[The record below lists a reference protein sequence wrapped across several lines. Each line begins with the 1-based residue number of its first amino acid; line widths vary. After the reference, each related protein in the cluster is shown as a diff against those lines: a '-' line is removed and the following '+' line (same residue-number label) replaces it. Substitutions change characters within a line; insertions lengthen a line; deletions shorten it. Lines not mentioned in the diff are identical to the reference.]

1 MCTMSLY
8 IAIISIFNYTICI
21 FHCSMIPKNYKHVL
35 ALVFAIK
42 EINENSAILPN
53 ATLGFHIYDNYCNPK
68 MTYIGT
74 LGLLSTSDR
83 FFPNYRCGHKP
94 LVAVIGGF
102 SSGTSLDMATIL
114 DLYKIPQL
122 AYGILDSSLN
132 EKIVFDSLYRMA
144 PREEVQCTGI
154 VQLLLHFRWTWVG
167 LLVIN
172 NDSGE
177 RFLQA
182 LEPIFLAKGI
192 CFAFIKKTTAWTSA
206 DMLEMFSHEMKM
218 FPALMESKVNV
229 FVVHGVSPSMLS
241 VNWNIHMATLE
252 SHVAKVWIVT
262 PQWDFRASTY
272 NRDPNMQ
279 HFQGAISLS
288 IHSNEPPKFRKF
300 LESINPFWAKEDGFI
315 KDIWEQIFN
324 CSLKKST
331 GQESEEIE
339 EVCTGDGRL
348 ENLPGTYF
356 EMSMTGHSYNVYN
369 AAHAVAHAL
378 QNLYESR
385 SKHKSWGESRNK
397 NLWKLQPWQIHP
409 ILKHI
414 TFNNSAGELVHFDE
428 NGELITDLDVINWVT
443 FPNQSFARVKLGRLD
458 PRAPQGKELMI
469 QDENFVWHRKFNQ
482 VRTTRKK
489 KEGEPFC
496 CYDCAACPEGQIS
509 DQKDMDICV
518 KCPQDQYANLDQDQ
532 CIPKVITYLSYEEPL
547 GIMLTLLALALA
559 LMTTVVLG
567 TFLKHQN
574 TPIVKANNRNITYIL
589 LISLLLCF
597 ISSLLFIG
605 KPSKLTCLLRQTMLS
620 IIFSIALSSILAK
633 TITVV
638 LAFKA
643 IKPGSRMRKWVGER
657 MANCIVL
664 SCSFFQ
670 AGLCAVWLCTSP
682 PYPDNDTYSLNG
694 QIVIECNEQ
703 SIFMFSCLLSY
714 LGILA
719 IITFAVAFVARSL
732 PDAFNESKC
741 ITFSLLIFCCIW
753 LSFIPAYLSTKGKY
767 VVAVEIF
774 SILSSSIGILG
785 GIFFPKCY
793 IIVLKP
799 GLNHKDAIMKK
810 KIEPIK
816 HQRNP
821 SFSNLERTNLNAV
834 KLWKRKTNQKSSKL
848 VMVSILIWKVIH
860 D

>member
-102 SSGTSLDMATIL
+102 SSGTSLDM
-114 DLYKIPQL
+114 L

-397 NLWKLQPWQIHP
+397 NLWKLQPWQVISFQSHCSVCTKREPNVAKSHFPHMISLAKTLPAPPISVCNDNCHP
-409 ILKHI
+409 G
-414 TFNNSAGELVHFDE
+414 FS
-428 NGELITDLDVINWVT
+428 
-443 FPNQSFARVKLGRLD
+443 
-458 PRAPQGKELMI
+458 
-469 QDENFVWHRKFNQ
+469 
-482 VRTTRKK
+482 RKK

-509 DQKDMDICV
+509 DQKGRRY
-518 KCPQDQYANLDQDQ
+518 KAFPQNLNSNV
-532 CIPKVITYLSYEEPL
+532 CYGPWSRRNGKTSCVITYLSYEEPL

-821 SFSNLERTNLNAV
+821 SFSKCMT
-834 KLWKRKTNQKSSKL
+834 
-848 VMVSILIWKVIH
+848 

>member
-1 MCTMSLY
+1 MTTWKERLILKVVMFLVFLLGFLPHIVCRSHSILHTMKSHAIQCNLTDMFPISHEFCKPGELVIGEVTSQVFYLRSPTRFNEEPSLMLFKN
-8 IAIISIFNYTICI
+8 AI
-21 FHCSMIPKNYKHVL
+21 MIPKNYKHVL

-114 DLYKIPQL
+114 DLYKIPQ
-122 AYGILDSSLN
+122 
-132 EKIVFDSLYRMA
+132 
-144 PREEVQCTGI
+144 
-154 VQLLLHFRWTWVG
+154 
-167 LLVIN
+167 
-172 NDSGE
+172 
-177 RFLQA
+177 
-182 LEPIFLAKGI
+182 
-192 CFAFIKKTTAWTSA
+192 TTAWTSA

-482 VRTTRKK
+482 APPISVCNDNCHPGFSRKK

-821 SFSNLERTNLNAV
+821 SFSKCMT
-834 KLWKRKTNQKSSKL
+834 
-848 VMVSILIWKVIH
+848 